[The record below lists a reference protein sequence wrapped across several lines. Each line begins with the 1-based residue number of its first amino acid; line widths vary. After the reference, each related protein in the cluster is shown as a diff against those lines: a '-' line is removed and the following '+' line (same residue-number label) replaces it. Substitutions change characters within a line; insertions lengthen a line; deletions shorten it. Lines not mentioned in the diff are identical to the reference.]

1 MNSKRI
7 CEENGGS
14 LASVR
19 SSEENSW
26 IVDTFLP
33 PWNADLCIYYWDC
46 CDHWIGG
53 SDRDVEGTFVW
64 SSDNSTLGFVNWY
77 PGEPRDFHN
86 EDCMTLCREEHWNDN
101 NCDSFY
107 PYICKTHAM

>member
-1 MNSKRI
+1 MRKSTMLMMSVVVFVTFTF
-7 CEENGGS
+7 S
-14 LASVR
+14 LS
-19 SSEENSW
+19 
-26 IVDTFLP
+26 
-33 PWNADLCIYYWDC
+33 DLCIYYWDC

-53 SDRDVEGTFVW
+53 SDLDVEGTFVW

-107 PYICKTHAM
+107 PYICKTPAM